1 MNMERKM
8 NRRRF
13 LAALGTSAAG
23 LALAGCAGQSIGDPG
38 QTQRADAVTLTQ
50 WDWWVTQTP
59 WFDQEI
65 ALFQAEH
72 PGIRIER
79 VMQTAMDTALPLSY
93 AEDSMPDLYIG
104 GPSLPAQLDE
114 DQILAYD
121 LASFSDFEA
130 FRRGFPTP
138 ELDFAAGRNVFD
150 GRVYTAPREARSAW
164 WNQLFV
170 NLDVLAQYG
179 VEPPATGAA
188 FLEACRKITQDS
200 DRQVYGY
207 ANGFATGWMNQMVEW
222 QGALSYIVGGT
233 DPRTNRS
240 TYGSDPHFAAML
252 ELLADLAEE
261 GLILPE
267 AATIDDEGMRA
278 LFADGRVAFIN
289 GGMWNVNGWRETHPD
304 FTAYTVLPP
313 LLLGDEQEYCYY
325 TEPGQ
330 TGTPFFISARTRD
343 PEAAWLW
350 YKWLHSPA
358 AGERWVQSGNG
369 LSIFPEANR
378 SEYLQGQAWQDFA
391 RLDPMLNRVGPSAL
405 ARNADA
411 GKLFVEEPQPNFA
424 ALTGG
429 VYSGQISRAEIPERL
444 ATLAAAEDAAF
455 DTALQDAQTA
465 GLSVAFED
473 FVFADWDPLR
483 DYGA

>member
-1 MNMERKM
+1 MVRTI
-8 NRRRF
+8 NRRQF
-13 LAALGTSAAG
+13 LGSLLGASAG
-23 LALAGCAGQSIGDPG
+23 LALAAC
-38 QTQRADAVTLTQ
+38 TQPPVTRSQPRVSTDGVTLTQ

-65 ALFQAEH
+65 ALFQAEY

-79 VMQTAMDTALPLSY
+79 VMQSAMSTALPLSY
-93 AEDSMPDLYIG
+93 QEDSMPDFYIG
-104 GPSLPAQLDE
+104 GPTLPAQLDAH
-114 DQILAYD
+114 QVLAYD
-121 LASFSDFEA
+121 LASFVDFED

-138 ELDFAAGRNVFD
+138 ALDFAEGRNVFD

-170 NLDVLAQYG
+170 NLDVLAQFG

-252 ELLADLAEE
+252 ELLADLAGE

-304 FTAYTVLPP
+304 FTAYTILPP

-330 TGTPFFISARTRD
+330 TGTPFFISAQTRH
-343 PEAAWLW
+343 PEEAWLW

-369 LSIFPEANR
+369 LSIFPEVNR
-378 SEYLQGQAWQDFA
+378 TESLQGQAWQDYA
-391 RLDPMLNRVGPSAL
+391 RLDPTLNRVGPSTV

-424 ALTGG
+424 ALTSG
-429 VYSGQISRAEIPERL
+429 VYSGQISRDEIPTRL
-444 ATLAAAEDAAF
+444 SALAAAKDAAF

-473 FVFADWDPLR
+473 FVFPDWEPLR